1 MIDTEESLRADVR
14 ADLPAAMFAPKPLW
28 SLLVIPIVGLIVA
41 GSVMLAIVPLSWPLA
56 IVCSVLVGHLYGS
69 LTFIGHDITHGAS
82 IRPGRLRTLVTYLS
96 FAVYGVSPHLWV
108 AWHHQAH
115 HGQTNVIGRDPDNF
129 GTLDEFKNTDWLT
142 RLMLRFAPG
151 SGHPVSAVYLFLFFT
166 LQGQGVLWTKSKQ
179 MPEFRNVR
187 RRRVLV
193 DTALL
198 AAFWVTVAVLTGP
211 WGALVVVLIPMMV
224 SNFVVMSYIVTTH
237 MLCPMVASRDTLRT
251 SMGVTTNRL
260 FDVLHF
266 HFSHHLEHHLFP
278 AMCSWY
284 YPRVRQSLRRR
295 LGVAYLAPAHGRAL
309 RAIFTTP
316 RLYDR
321 FQTLVDPFT
330 GRRLAVDEVQAA
342 LAGSGGG
349 AGVNESTRM
358 RGSFPST

>member
-1 MIDTEESLRADVR
+1 MIDTEESLRAKVR
-14 ADLPAAMFAPKPLW
+14 ADLPAAIFAPKPLW

-41 GSVMLAIVPLSWPLA
+41 GSVTLALVPLSWPLA
-56 IVCSVLVGHLYGS
+56 LVCSILVGHLYGS

-82 IRPGRLRTLVTYLS
+82 VRPGPLRTLVTYLS

-129 GTLDEFKNTDWLT
+129 GTLDEFTRSDWFT
-142 RLMLRFAPG
+142 RLLFRFAPG
-151 SGHPVSAVYLFLFFT
+151 SGHPVSVFYLLLFFT
-166 LQGQGVLWTKSKQ
+166 LQGQGVLWTKSKT
-179 MPEFRNVR
+179 MPDFRNVS

-198 AAFWVTVAVLTGP
+198 AAFWVAVGLLTGP
-211 WGALVVVLIPMMV
+211 RGALFVVLLPMMV

-278 AMCSWY
+278 AMCSWH
-284 YPRVRQSLRRR
+284 YPRVRQSLRRH
-295 LGVAYLAPAHGRAL
+295 LGADYQAPAHGRAL

-321 FQTLVDPFT
+321 WETLVDPFT
-330 GRRLAVDEVQAA
+330 ERRLAVDEVQAA
-342 LAGSGGG
+342 LAGSGRG
-349 AGVNESTRM
+349 AGVNESTRT

>member
-1 MIDTEESLRADVR
+1 MIDTEESLRTKVR
-14 ADLPAAMFAPKPLW
+14 ADLPAAIFAPKPLW
-28 SLLVIPIVGLIVA
+28 SLLVIPIVGLIIG
-41 GSVMLAIVPLSWPLA
+41 GSVMLATVSLWWPVALL
-56 IVCSVLVGHLYGS
+56 CSVLIGHLYAS

-129 GTLDEFKNTDWLT
+129 GTLDEFRSADWFT
-142 RLMLRFAPG
+142 RLLFRFAPG
-151 SGHPVSAVYLFLFFT
+151 SGHGVSALYLFLFFT
-166 LQGQGVLWTKSKQ
+166 LQAQGVLWMKSKQ
-179 MPEFRNVR
+179 MPDFRHVR

-198 AAFWVTVAVLTGP
+198 AAFWVTVAVLAGP
-211 WGALVVVLIPMMV
+211 WGALLVVLIPMMV

-251 SMGVTTNRL
+251 SMGVTTNTIL
-260 FDVLHF
+260 DVLHF

-284 YPRVRQSLRRR
+284 YPLVRRSLRRH
-295 LGVAYLAPAHGRAL
+295 LGASYLAPPHWRAL
-309 RAIFTTP
+309 HAIFATP

-321 FQTLVDPFT
+321 FHTVVDPFT
-330 GRRLAVDEVQAA
+330 GRRLAIDEIQAA
-342 LAGSGGG
+342 LAGSGRG

>member
-1 MIDTEESLRADVR
+1 MTETEDSLRAKVR
-14 ADLPAAMFAPKPLW
+14 ADLPAAIFAPKPLW
-28 SLLVIPIVGLIVA
+28 SVLVIPIVGLIVA
-41 GSVMLAIVPLSWPLA
+41 GSVMLAVAPPAWPLA
-56 IVCSVLVGHLYGS
+56 LLCSGLIGHLYAS
-69 LTFIGHDITHGAS
+69 MTFIGHDITHGAS
-82 IRPGRLRTLVTYLS
+82 IRPGRLRTLITYLT
-96 FAVYGVSPHLWV
+96 FAVYGVSPHLWL

-129 GTLDEFKNTDWLT
+129 GTLAEFRDSDRWT

-151 SGHPVSAVYLFLFFT
+151 SGHPVSALYLFLFFT

-187 RRRVLV
+187 RRRVLT

-198 AAFWVTVAVLTGP
+198 AAFWVMVAILAGP
-211 WGALVVVLIPMMV
+211 WGALLVVLIPMMV

-237 MLCPMVASRDTLRT
+237 MLCPMVPSRDTLRT
-251 SMGVTTNRL
+251 SMGVTTNRW

-284 YPRVRQSLRRR
+284 YPRVRESLRRH
-295 LGVAYLAPAHGRAL
+295 LGAAYLAPPHGRAL

-321 FQTLVDPFT
+321 FHTLVDPFT
-330 GRRLAVDEVQAA
+330 GRRVAVDAVQSS
-342 LAGSGGG
+342 LTGSV
-349 AGVNESTRM
+349 AVAPQRIEA
-358 RGSFPST
+358 